1 MGCPPPNPHPLTP
14 TPLPQ
19 LLREAGDLA
28 RDPEGTG
35 GKKHHFQQLGCRGC
49 GTGLCTSPAQSLCCG
64 ASAFLYVIC
73 RGLTG
78 LTRGACPQL
87 RVREHAARGDVACP
101 QSHSSKRGSDT
112 NLGPIPREGLCLRQF
127 FFFFFFFTFWP
138 RPGIEPTTHAVQ
150 SASAES
156 EPLGSQGSPH
166 QILTVDM
173 TVLTHPL
180 SGSLQMEP
188 D

>member
-64 ASAFLYVIC
+64 ASAFLSVIC

-127 FFFFFFFTFWP
+127 FFFFFFHFLAST
-138 RPGIEPTTHAVQ
+138 RDRTHDPC